1 MENQTLPLPLSETD
15 PKVTCFVQALEKLC
29 NDHLRERFAILAE
42 RYRVVFTLETGPKFI
57 RVVRSEKALKPEDA
71 GNYGSRCVHC
81 FIDRSNGNI
90 LKPAGW
96 KGPEKKN
103 PRGNLSDPN
112 PLAGVTVY
120 GCVYLR

>member
-1 MENQTLPLPLSETD
+1 MENETNFPLTENDTR
-15 PKVTCFVQALEKLC
+15 VMGFVMALEKLC
-29 NDHLRERFAILAE
+29 NDHLKKNFAILAE
-42 RYRVVFTLETGPKFI
+42 RYRITQTLECGPKYI
-57 RVVRSEKALKPEDA
+57 RVVRSEQALITEDA
-71 GNYGSRCVHC
+71 QRYGSRSVHC

-103 PRGNLSDPN
+103 PRGNICDEN
-112 PLAGVTVY
+112 PLRGVTVY